1 MTIEEKLQLITNTLD
16 TAQETLRPDTILA
29 NLEEWDS
36 MGIIS
41 IIAMLDRKFN
51 KVLDADQIS
60 SLKSVQ
66 EILNFME

>member
-1 MTIEEKLQLITNTLD
+1 MTIEEKLQLIANTLD